1 MTKIKL
7 LVLLLIL
14 SLIGAVPALA
24 DSVTFDLVNASLNG
38 TPGSTLTWQYDVTNH
53 SGGSILGLSVNSDLW
68 QNGTPDASVFDGFG
82 AGIADGSSMIGS
94 LFSFTADPSV
104 LYSFNSGSFDL
115 QVLLADGSVID
126 LFQNYSATIAPAVS
140 VPEPSAASLLLLT
153 LLGLSL
159 PLLWRWR
166 QLKTLS

>member
-1 MTKIKL
+1 M
-7 LVLLLIL
+7 
-14 SLIGAVPALA
+14 
-24 DSVTFDLVNASLNG
+24 
-38 TPGSTLTWQYDVTNH
+38 
-53 SGGSILGLSVNSDLW
+53 
-68 QNGTPDASVFDGFG
+68 FDGFG

-104 LYSFNSGSFDL
+104 LNSFNSGSFDL